1 MSAQPGAECLGHTR
15 AGRRTEQML
24 WLARE
29 LDDHTGGNETISLDW
44 GRFSVT
50 CSSGELKAL
59 LTDLARD
66 YTRLKTQEI
75 ESAKAER
82 DAGGGAGI

>member
-1 MSAQPGAECLGHTR
+1 
-15 AGRRTEQML
+15 ML

-50 CSSGELKAL
+50 CSSRELKVL
-59 LTDLARD
+59 LTHLAND

-75 ESAKAER
+75 AASASAAR
-82 DAGGGAGI
+82 AASGAGNGI